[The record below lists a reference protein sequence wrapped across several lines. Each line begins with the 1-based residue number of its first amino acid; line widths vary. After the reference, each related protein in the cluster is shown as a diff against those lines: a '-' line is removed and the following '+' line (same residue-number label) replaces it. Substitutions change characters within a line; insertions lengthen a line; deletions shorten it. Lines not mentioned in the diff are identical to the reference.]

1 MRIATY
7 NVENL
12 FTRAKALNLDSVAE
26 GRPVLER
33 FAEINALFEKTEY
46 ADEDR
51 KRMLQLMKLLGIDKK
66 DDGGPFVTLR
76 QNRGRLIKRGT
87 FGSAEIVAKGRTD
100 WSGWVEMKNELVN
113 ETATRNSAQVVRD
126 VNADV
131 LGIVE
136 CEGRS
141 ALVQFSEK
149 LLPSVGGN
157 AYKEAMLVDGNDTRG
172 IDVGLMTKEGYK
184 IGWMRSH
191 VDDKSATGY
200 PVFSRDCPEFAV
212 WTPSKATVWVL
223 VNHFKSKGYGS
234 QEASNA
240 RRWLQAETVRTIYE
254 RLKLEGA
261 TMVAVI
267 GDMNDTPDSEALSP
281 LFRDTDLKD
290 VTTHPRFT
298 NDGRPGTYQNGT
310 ASDHIDHILLSPA
323 LFSRVSQGGI
333 WRRGVWGG
341 RNGKLWEVYPE
352 MSSSYH
358 AASDHAAVWCDVE
371 V

>member
-12 FTRAKALNLDSVAE
+12 FTRAKALNLDSLAE

-33 FAEINALFEKTEY
+33 FSEINALLEKIEY
-46 ADEDR
+46 GADDK
-51 KRMLQLMKLLGIDKK
+51 KRILQLMKLLGIERK
-66 DDGGPFVTLR
+66 DDAGAFVTLR
-76 QNRGRLIKRGT
+76 QNRGRLLKRGA
-87 FGSAEIVAKGRTD
+87 FGGTEIVARGRTD
-100 WSGWVEMKNELVN
+100 WSGWVEMKTELVN
-113 ETATRNSAQVVRD
+113 EIATRNSAQVVRD

-131 LGIVE
+131 LGVVE
-136 CEGRS
+136 CEGRA

-149 LLPSVGGN
+149 LLPAVGGLPY
-157 AYKEAMLVDGNDTRG
+157 AESMLVDGNDTRG
-172 IDVGLMTKEGYK
+172 IDVGVLTRSGYK

-191 VDDKSATGY
+191 VDEKSATGY
-200 PVFSRDCPEFAV
+200 PVFSRDCPEFAI

-261 TMVAVI
+261 TMIAVI
-267 GDMNDTPDSEALSP
+267 GDLNDTPASEPLAP

-298 NDGRPGTYQNGT
+298 SDGRSGTYQNGT
-310 ASDHIDHILLSPA
+310 ANDQIDHILLSPA
-323 LFSRVSQGGI
+323 LFDRVSQGGI

-341 RNGKLWEVYPE
+341 RNGTLWEVYPE
-352 MSSSYH
+352 MTSSYH
-358 AASDHAAVWCDVE
+358 AASDHAVVWCDVE